1 MLPSFATLKLP
12 APDDLSLDAA
22 LTIYEA
28 LRPIMP
34 AAVSGA
40 QRMANRLTDIIP
52 HFDALIL
59 DGFGVINV
67 GNDPVDGI
75 HDFLAM
81 AANHDV
87 TIMVLTNGAT
97 FETDMT
103 AQKYANWGLPIP
115 KAHVVSSRNAFV
127 RDFLE
132 PGGFGQVGILSKHAN
147 PPQFEGMLS
156 LADYDDGDA
165 DFWER
170 ADHFAFLSAVDWQE
184 DNQAQLEAAL
194 QKRPRPVHIANP
206 DVTSPQ
212 SIFYAAEPGYWAARL
227 MQTCDV
233 PVHWYGKP
241 HQPAYN
247 LAFDALKTVT
257 GRDIPRDRIGMVGD
271 SLHTDILG
279 GGAAGIQSI
288 LLTSYGLFREG
299 GAEQAIKTSGISPD
313 WIVDKL

>member
-1 MLPSFATLKLP
+1 MLPLLASLTLP
-12 APDDLSLDAA
+12 ASNAMSLDAA

-34 AAVSGA
+34 KAAPGA
-40 QRMANRLTDIIP
+40 QRMADRLSDILP
-52 HFDALIL
+52 QFDALIL

-67 GNDPVDGI
+67 GADPVDGI
-75 HDFLAM
+75 HEFLNL
-81 AANHDV
+81 AAAHDV

-97 FETDMT
+97 LETEMT
-103 AQKYANWGLPIP
+103 AQKYANWNLPIRP
-115 KAHVVSSRNAFV
+115 HHVVSSRNAFI

-132 PGGFGQVGILSKHAN
+132 PGGFGQVGILSKQASA
-147 PPQFEGMLS
+147 PPLAGMLS
-156 LADYDDGDA
+156 LADYDAGDD
-165 DFWER
+165 DFWAQ
-170 ADHFAFLSAVDWQE
+170 ADHFAFLSAMDWQE
-184 DNQAQLEAAL
+184 EDQARLEAAL

-212 SIFYAAEPGYWAARL
+212 STFYAPEPGYWAARL

-247 LAFDALKTVT
+247 LAFDALRMVA
-257 GRDIPRDRIGMVGD
+257 GGDIPRHKVGMVGD

-279 GGAAGIQSI
+279 ASAAGMQSI

-299 GAEQAIKTSGISPD
+299 GALQAIERTGICPD
-313 WIVDKL
+313 WIVEKL